1 MNWPVSRRITVGFTV
16 WLGLVVLGA
25 VMGIGALGRT
35 ADAYEEALTRERT
48 VLVPALDAESESRDA
63 TIQYLRFLATGN
75 ERFAVARDSALAVAR
90 GLVEQVRDAAL
101 LPEDRELWTRA
112 LAALA
117 GWDERS
123 REAMAELREG
133 REDEAARLQDVS
145 VFPARE
151 GIRAAIGQ
159 GVERAEQRTDA
170 AVSAAGAEARRMQR
184 FLAIG
189 AGLALLVG
197 ILSGMLL
204 NRAVTGPLRETTGVL
219 ASSAAE
225 ILVATTQQ
233 ASGARE
239 SSAAVSETVTTV
251 DEVTRTAEQSTEQAR
266 GMSDAGQRAL
276 EESGAAMTVLQDQVE
291 SNAESIVALAEQAQ
305 AVGDIIATVTD
316 MADQTN
322 LLALNAAVEAARA
335 GEHGR
340 GFAVVAAE
348 VKALAEQSKKATV
361 EVRRIL
367 GEIQRATGA
376 AVMTAEQGTKQVT
389 LAGRQVA
396 DVVGEAARVGAQIV
410 ASAGQQ
416 AAGMEQIREAMRSI
430 DQATQQNVS
439 ATRQAEEAA
448 RALSDQAGR
457 LVALAGG
464 NRGRGGETQ

>member
-1 MNWPVSRRITVGFTV
+1 MNWPVSRRIALGFTLG
-16 WLGLVVLGA
+16 LGLVVLVA
-25 VMGIGALGRT
+25 VIGIGALGRT
-35 ADAYEEALTRERT
+35 TDAYEEVLTRERM
-48 VLVPALDAESESRDA
+48 VLVPALGAESEARNA
-63 TIQYLRFLATGN
+63 TIQYLRFLATGD
-75 ERFAVARDSALAVAR
+75 ERFALARDSALAVAG

-101 LPEDRELWTRA
+101 LPEDRDLWTQA

-133 REDEAARLQDVS
+133 REDEAARLQDAS

-151 GIRAAIGQ
+151 DVRAAIGQ

-170 AVSAAGAEARRMQR
+170 AVSAAGSEASRMQR
-184 FLAIG
+184 FLAIA

-197 ILSGMLL
+197 VLSGMLL
-204 NRAVTGPLRETTGVL
+204 SRAVTGPLRETTGVL

-225 ILVATTQQ
+225 ILAATTQQ

-251 DEVTRTAEQSTEQAR
+251 DEVTRTADQSTEQAR
-266 GMSDAGQRAL
+266 GMADAGRRAL
-276 EESGAAMTVLQDQVE
+276 DESGAAMTVLQDQVE
-291 SNAESIVALAEQAQ
+291 SIAESIVALAEQAQ
-305 AVGDIIATVTD
+305 AVGDIIATVTE

-376 AVMTAEQGTKQVT
+376 AVMTAEQGTKQVA

-410 ASAGQQ
+410 AAAGQQ
-416 AAGMEQIREAMRSI
+416 SAGMEQIREAMGSI
-430 DQATQQNVS
+430 NQATQQNVS
-439 ATRQAEEAA
+439 STRQAEEAA
-448 RALSDQAGR
+448 QALSAQAGR

-464 NRGRGGETQ
+464 NRKRGGETR

>member
-1 MNWPVSRRITVGFTV
+1 MNWPVSRRIALGFTLG
-16 WLGLVVLGA
+16 LGLVVLVA

-35 ADAYEEALTRERT
+35 ADAYEEVLTRERL
-48 VLVPALDAESESRDA
+48 VLVPALGAESEARSA
-63 TIQYLRFLATGN
+63 TIQYLRFLATGD
-75 ERFAVARDSALAVAR
+75 EQFALARDSSLAVAR
-90 GLVEQVRDAAL
+90 GLVEQVRDATL
-101 LPEDRELWTRA
+101 LPEDRELWTQA

-133 REDEAARLQDVS
+133 REDEAVRLRDTS

-151 GIRAAIGQ
+151 DVRAAIGR

-170 AVSAAGAEARRMQR
+170 AVSAAGSEASLMQR

-197 ILSGMLL
+197 VLSGMLL

-225 ILVATTQQ
+225 ILAATTQQ

-251 DEVTRTAEQSTEQAR
+251 DEVTRTADQSTEQAR
-266 GMSDAGQRAL
+266 GMADAGRRAL
-276 EESGAAMTVLQDQVE
+276 DESGAAMTVLQDQVE
-291 SNAESIVALAEQAQ
+291 SIAESIVALAEQAQ

-367 GEIQRATGA
+367 GEIQRATGT
-376 AVMTAEQGTKQVT
+376 AVMTAEQGTKQVA

-410 ASAGQQ
+410 AAAGQQ
-416 AAGMEQIREAMRSI
+416 AAGMEQIREAMGSI
-430 DQATQQNVS
+430 NQATQQNVS
-439 ATRQAEEAA
+439 STRQAEEAA
-448 RALSDQAGR
+448 QALSVQAGR

-464 NRGRGGETQ
+464 NRGRGGETR